1 MIFHQQ
7 NSKNEYLCPSFQ
19 VLNTKTDGFIV
30 TSGIKITSMTKIM
43 KLIKDVLFV
52 LALVITSL
60 TAFSQTKYSNEFLNI
75 GVGARGLAMANTQV
89 SFVDD
94 GTAGYWNPAG
104 LLSMNSDRQVSL
116 MHAEYFAGIAK
127 YDYGSIAFKFDDK
140 SAGALSIIRFGV
152 DNIPNTTQLIDNQ
165 GNIDYNKI
173 TQFSAADYAVIFSYA
188 RNLTKIEGLKLGG
201 NAKIIR
207 RIIGD
212 FSNSWGFGVDVGAQ
226 YEYKKWK
233 FGAFARDITTTFN
246 AWNTTLDDAT
256 KEVFLRTN
264 NEIPSNSLE
273 ITMPR
278 LILGASRTF
287 TFFDKFSVMGAV
299 DLDITTDGKRN
310 TIIKSKPFSIDP
322 HAGIELGYLNT
333 VFIRGGYGNIQQET
347 DFLNQKSFTGQFNI
361 GVGVVI
367 KKTLTIDYALSD
379 IGDNSIALYSNIFSL
394 RLNLNKK
401 QTTKNIPSQ

>member
-1 MIFHQQ
+1 MID
-7 NSKNEYLCPSFQ
+7 FQ
-19 VLNTKTDGFIV
+19 KLKFRILFAIIAIFASYNTF
-30 TSGIKITSMTKIM
+30 
-43 KLIKDVLFV
+43 
-52 LALVITSL
+52 A
-60 TAFSQTKYSNEFLNI
+60 QTKYSNEFMNI
-75 GVGARGLAMANTQV
+75 GVGARGLAMSNTQV

-104 LLSMNSDRQVSL
+104 LLSMNSDRQISL

-127 YDYGSIAFKFDDK
+127 YDYGSIAFKFDEK

-173 TQFSAADYAVIFSYA
+173 SQFSAADYGIVFSYA
-188 RNLTKIEGLKLGG
+188 RELNKLKGFKFGG

-207 RIIGD
+207 RVIGD

-226 YEYKKWK
+226 YAYKKWK
-233 FGAFARDITTTFN
+233 FGAFAKDVTTTFN
-246 AWNTTLDDAT
+246 AWNTTLDEAT

-264 NEIPSNSLE
+264 NEIPSNTLE
-273 ITMPR
+273 LTMPR
-278 LILGASRTF
+278 LIIGASRTF
-287 TFFDKFSVMGAV
+287 TFFQKFSVMGAI

-310 TIIKSKPFSIDP
+310 SLIKSNPFSIDP

-333 VFIRGGYGNIQQET
+333 IFLRGGFGNIQQES
-347 DFLNQKSFTGQFNI
+347 DFVNQKSFTGQFNI
-361 GVGVVI
+361 GVGVVV
-367 KKTLTIDYALSD
+367 KKVLTIDYALSD

-394 RLNLNKK
+394 RLNINKK
-401 QTTKNIPSQ
+401 QSTKVNVGP